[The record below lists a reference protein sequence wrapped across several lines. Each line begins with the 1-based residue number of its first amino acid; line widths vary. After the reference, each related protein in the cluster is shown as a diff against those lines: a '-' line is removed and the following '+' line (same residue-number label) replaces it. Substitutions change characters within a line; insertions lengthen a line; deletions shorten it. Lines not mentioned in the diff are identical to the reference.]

1 VTGSGAGYMSTVAI
15 LLYLLLSPFTHCLL
29 DLTSNLYEWD
39 MLTVVIQEDLF
50 DECGMCYDDPKRVP
64 R

>member
-1 VTGSGAGYMSTVAI
+1 MSTVAI